1 MNFRVCDQIQMEY
14 NTERRS
20 RKTSKQIHNFIERI
34 LLKFPVA
41 MNSSVC
47 HIIMFLWEIL
57 AFGTV
62 PVIRILKKKLY
73 MAVII

>member
-47 HIIMFLWEIL
+47 HIIMFL
-57 AFGTV
+57 
-62 PVIRILKKKLY
+62 
-73 MAVII
+73 